1 MLLAVTFEFLLRDEL
16 LGALV
21 VSAELL
27 APREIVP
34 VLLLALLLALES
46 ATLAVSLLALREL
59 IPEVPGVADPF
70 TLLDDNELPS
80 GARAILYM
88 GSLGANDLKAPYLV
102 FLSLTAALLILSS
115 IS

>member
-1 MLLAVTFEFLLRDEL
+1 MLLAVTFELLPRDEL

-21 VSAELL
+21 GSAELL
-27 APREIVP
+27 APRGVVP
-34 VLLLALLLALES
+34 ALLLALLLALES

-59 IPEVPGVADPF
+59 IPEVPGVADPLA
-70 TLLDDNELPS
+70 LLDDSELPS
-80 GARAILYM
+80 GARTILFT

>member
-1 MLLAVTFEFLLRDEL
+1 MLLAVTFEFLPRAAL
-16 LGALV
+16 LDALV
-21 VSAELL
+21 GSAELL
-27 APREIVP
+27 APREVIP
-34 VLLLALLLALES
+34 ALLLALLLALES

-59 IPEVPGVADPF
+59 IPEVPGVADPLA
-70 TLLDDNELPS
+70 LLDDNELPS
-80 GARAILYM
+80 GARTILFI

>member
-1 MLLAVTFEFLLRDEL
+1 MSLAVTFEFLPRAAL
-16 LGALV
+16 LDALV
-21 VSAELL
+21 GSAELL
-27 APREIVP
+27 APREIIP
-34 VLLLALLLALES
+34 ALLLALLLALES

-59 IPEVPGVADPF
+59 IPEVPGVADPLA
-70 TLLDDNELPS
+70 LLDDSELPS
-80 GARAILYM
+80 GARTILFM